1 MPFYLSAYDGAYLNE
16 RFADES
22 KSREVEEALSFNGG
36 IQPKVFM
43 RCLNVGNEN
52 GFNARPLFFQV
63 PRFEREPIHNDE
75 ETRKLNIY
83 LGDLYETAF
92 RLGPI
97 APLLQTPR
105 EWGDVE
111 PLPQPDLTRAPKFWL
126 GKAAE
131 KLFYQAF
138 KELERRS
145 ISAGSDE
152 IEALWAKGPGQL
164 LRWAAPIQFI
174 RNHTGMEP
182 HSDEWF
188 PPEKIL
194 SQLIS
199 NMPREVMLILLST
212 TSELGVRDKR

>member
-1 MPFYLSAYDGAYLNE
+1 MDSTDDDKNL
-16 RFADES
+16 
-22 KSREVEEALSFNGG
+22 
-36 IQPKVFM
+36 I
-43 RCLNVGNEN
+43 
-52 GFNARPLFFQV
+52 
-63 PRFEREPIHNDE
+63 
-75 ETRKLNIY
+75 IY
-83 LGDLYETAF
+83 LGNLYEAAF

-97 APLLQTPR
+97 EPLLRPPPR

-164 LRWAAPIQFI
+164 LRWAAPIQII

-182 HSDEWF
+182 DSDEW
-188 PPEKIL
+188 PSDEVL
-194 SQLIS
+194 SNAEFERIASLHEGDSEAIQLHIKTFYPRIS
-199 NMPREVMLILLST
+199 AETIKLALNLVIAGKTQGVDLVERATDPMAQKLRSSWNTSRKRLQNLLAQ
-212 TSELGVRDKR
+212 G